1 MSGLGAV
8 STLLM
13 RLGSWPSVLGA
24 VSVSAIEGVVVGR
37 VTGEIAGAVSDG
49 LSCQFQNLVRSSF
62 SPDGQWPSTASPR
75 TPRVGSAMIDWG
87 ETKLCC

>member
-1 MSGLGAV
+1 M
-8 STLLM
+8 
-13 RLGSWPSVLGA
+13 GS
-24 VSVSAIEGVVVGR
+24 
-37 VTGEIAGAVSDG
+37 VTGEIVGAVSEG

-75 TPRVGSAMIDWG
+75 TPCVGRAMIDWG